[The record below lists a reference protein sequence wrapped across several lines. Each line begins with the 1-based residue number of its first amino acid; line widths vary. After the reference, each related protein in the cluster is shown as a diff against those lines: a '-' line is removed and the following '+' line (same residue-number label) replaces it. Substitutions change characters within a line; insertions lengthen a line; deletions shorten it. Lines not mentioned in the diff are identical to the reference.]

1 MLLWESH
8 GRRDA
13 GAGKKGTAWVAQ
25 MQIGGILGDDLQ
37 VDVGEPLSLLKWRRV
52 CGVVSWREPWP
63 GDVGKN
69 DRRGSKQ
76 DGRGHPGGNA
86 MEWTRPVP
94 TCDL

>member
-1 MLLWESH
+1 VS
-8 GRRDA
+8 
-13 GAGKKGTAWVAQ
+13 
-25 MQIGGILGDDLQ
+25 
-37 VDVGEPLSLLKWRRV
+37 

-76 DGRGHPGGNA
+76 DGSGHPGGNA

>member
-52 CGVVSWREPWP
+52 CRVV
-63 GDVGKN
+63 
-69 DRRGSKQ
+69 
-76 DGRGHPGGNA
+76 
-86 MEWTRPVP
+86 
-94 TCDL
+94 